1 MSLNEYHTKR
11 NFKNTP
17 EPSGVRRRR
26 SDAQQQRDKKGLLR
40 FVVQKHD
47 ASRLHYDFRLETTDG
62 VLLSWA
68 VPKGPSLDPRQKR
81 LAVETEDHP
90 LDYIDFEGVI
100 PEGNYGA
107 GTVIVWDRGTY
118 ATERDIREQFREGK
132 ISFTLNGT
140 KIKGSFTL
148 IRIRQRHKQWLLI
161 KSNNDDDNNNH
172 HHSSATSK
180 PDLTVTSPES
190 VLTGRTNDEL
200 ARKNHPAQEASE
212 KKEGR
217 RRWQL
222 LVDNNINVKKEK
234 NSQFPQSVKP
244 MLAGH
249 TDRPFDN
256 KDWVFE
262 VKWDGVRAI
271 LLHNKAK
278 AITELQSRNGKD
290 ITHRYPEIIDAI
302 GTAIKSD
309 ESIVLDG
316 EIVVLN
322 KEGIPDFQMH
332 QKRMNVE
339 SQRDI
344 QFLSNEIPA
353 TYFVFDILYVDGRN
367 VEELQLLDRRKIL
380 NSVIAEGSKR
390 IRVSEYIQEKG
401 KALFKSVIESH
412 LEGIVAKNKHSKYH
426 QGLRSYA
433 WLIKGILTQDC
444 IVIGYTKGEGNRQ
457 DYFGSLILAAYD
469 NRGRLRFIGHSGSG
483 FGFDQLKETLAVMQ
497 RLKTHN
503 NFCPVLGSVPY
514 TNSKLTWLRPELV
527 AEVKFNGWT
536 QDLIMRAAIFLRFR
550 YDKQPTECLIEEQ
563 KQGLQRERDH
573 EDIIIEN
580 RESKKGEE
588 AEEKGCSVS
597 SSSSSTTTTTPELKF
612 SNLDKVYWPSTGG
625 LKKELTK
632 GDLIE
637 YYDKVSKYILPN
649 LQDRPLSL
657 KRYPDGITGKS
668 FYHKNWI
675 QEKPHFATTVQVF
688 SESKNSIITYLIC
701 NNKETLLWLANL
713 GCIEMHSWY
722 SRVRDFNAC
731 SDTANSSNPAPLDEQ
746 NCGLDTPDFVV
757 FDLDPYIYSGK
768 EKEAEEPEYN
778 VKGFKATVDVAL
790 DLKDLLGELHI
801 DSYVKTSGKTGLHV
815 FIPVAPIY
823 SYNQTRTFAEIIGK
837 MLSRRNPGKITM
849 EWNSSNRIGKVFFDY
864 NQNAKGKTLAS
875 IFSVRPTPSASV
887 SMPVEWRKLSD
898 IQPADFT
905 LVNVPGILSTK
916 GGNAWNT
923 IYQKKQ
929 DLLKMI
935 QQAS

>member
-1 MSLNEYHTKR
+1 MSINEYNAKR

-17 EPSGVRRRR
+17 EPSGVA
-26 SDAQQQRDKKGLLR
+26 SDTPQGGKKGILR
-40 FVVQKHD
+40 FVIQKHD
-47 ASRLHYDFRLETTDG
+47 ASRLHYDFRLETRDG

-107 GTVIVWDRGTY
+107 GTVIVWDTGTY
-118 ATERDIREQFREGK
+118 TTERDIRQQFRDGK

-140 KIKGSFTL
+140 KIKGSFAL

-161 KSNNDDDNNNH
+161 KSDDDYS
-172 HHSSATSK
+172 SSATSE

-200 ARKNHPAQEASE
+200 AKNRAGQKRSG
-212 KKEGR
+212 KKEGQR
-217 RRWQL
+217 L
-222 LVDNNINVKKEK
+222 LLLLLLDNNTNVMK
-234 NSQFPQSVKP
+234 NSQFPHSVKP

-249 TDRPFDN
+249 TDTPFDN

-278 AITELQSRNGKD
+278 EAITEIQSRNGKN
-290 ITHRYPEIIDAI
+290 ITHRYPEITKAI
-302 GTAIKSD
+302 GTVVKSN

-344 QFLSNEIPA
+344 EFLSNEIPA
-353 TYFVFDILYVDGRN
+353 TYFVFDILYIDGRN
-367 VEELQLLDRRKIL
+367 VEELQLSDRRKIL

-390 IRVSEYIQEKG
+390 IRISEYIEEKG
-401 KALFKSVIESH
+401 KALFKSVIERH
-412 LEGIVAKNKHSKYH
+412 LEGIVAKDKHSKYH
-426 QGLRSYA
+426 QGIRSSA
-433 WLIKGILTQDC
+433 WLKIKGILTQDC
-444 IVIGYTKGEGNRQ
+444 VVVGYTKGEGNRQ

-469 NRGRLRFIGHSGSG
+469 DRGKLRFIGHSGSG
-483 FGFDQLKETLAVMQ
+483 FGFDQLKEALTVMQ
-497 RLKTHN
+497 RLITDN
-503 NFCPVLGSVPY
+503 NFCPVDSVPY
-514 TNSKLTWLRPELV
+514 TNSKPTWLRPELV
-527 AEVKFNGWT
+527 AEVKFSGWT
-536 QDLIMRAAIFLRFR
+536 QDLIMRAPIFLRFR
-550 YDKQPTECLIEEQ
+550 YDKQPTECLIEQVQQEI
-563 KQGLQRERDH
+563 DH
-573 EDIIIEN
+573 DDDIIIGN
-580 RESKKGEE
+580 GVRKKEGEGEE
-588 AEEKGCSVS
+588 NGY
-597 SSSSSTTTTTPELKF
+597 TMPPPPELKF
-612 SNLDKVYWPSTGG
+612 SNLDKIYWPSTGR

-637 YYDKVSKYILPN
+637 YYDKVSKYILPH
-649 LQDRPLSL
+649 LQNRPLSL
-657 KRYPDGITGKS
+657 KRYPDGIRGKS

-675 QEKPHFATTVQVF
+675 QEKPDFVKTIRVF
-688 SESKNSIITYLIC
+688 SESKNDIINYLIC

-722 SRVRDFNAC
+722 SRVHDFNAC
-731 SDTANSSNPAPLDEQ
+731 NSTANCSDPAPLDEQ
-746 NCGLDTPDFVV
+746 KCGLDTPDFIV

-768 EKEAEEPEYN
+768 EKEGEEPEYN

-815 FIPVAPIY
+815 FIPLAPIY
-823 SYNQTRTFAEIIGK
+823 GYNQTRTFAEIIGK
-837 MLSRRNPGKITM
+837 MLSGRNPGKITM
-849 EWNSSNRIGKVFFDY
+849 EWNSSNRKGKVFFDY

-875 IFSVRPTPSASV
+875 IFSVRPTISASV
-887 SMPVEWRKLSD
+887 SMPVEWRELSD

-905 LVNVPGILSTK
+905 LVNVPEILSAK
-916 GGNAWNT
+916 GNNAWRT

-935 QQAS
+935 QQASS

>member
-1 MSLNEYHTKR
+1 MPLNEYNEKR

-17 EPSGVRRRR
+17 EPSGVTN
-26 SDAQQQRDKKGLLR
+26 DTLQRGKKKGILR
-40 FVVQKHD
+40 FVIQKHD
-47 ASRLHYDFRLETTDG
+47 ASRLHYDFRLETRDG

-90 LDYIDFEGVI
+90 LDYIDFEGII

-107 GTVIVWDRGTY
+107 GTVIVWDTGTY
-118 ATERDIREQFREGK
+118 TTERDIRQQFQDGK

-140 KIKGSFTL
+140 KIKGSFAL
-148 IRIRQRHKQWLLI
+148 IRIRQRQKQWLLI
-161 KSNNDDDNNNH
+161 KSDDDY
-172 HHSSATSK
+172 SSATSE

-190 VLTGRTNDEL
+190 VLTGRTNNEL
-200 ARKNHPAQEASE
+200 AKNPAGEKRSE
-212 KKEGR
+212 KKKEGQGR
-217 RRWQL
+217 L
-222 LVDNNINVKKEK
+222 LLLLLDNNINVKKT
-234 NSQFPQSVKP
+234 SQFPQSVKP

-249 TDRPFDN
+249 IDTPFDN

-271 LLHNKAK
+271 LLHDKAK
-278 AITELQSRNGKD
+278 EAITEIQSRNGKN
-290 ITHRYPEIIDAI
+290 ITHRYPEITKAI
-302 GTAIKSD
+302 GTVVKSN

-344 QFLSNEIPA
+344 EFLSNEIPA
-353 TYFVFDILYVDGRN
+353 TYFVFDILYINGRN
-367 VEELQLLDRRKIL
+367 VEELQLSDRRKIL

-390 IRVSEYIQEKG
+390 IRISEYIEEKG
-401 KALFKSVIESH
+401 KALFKSVIERH
-412 LEGIVAKNKHSKYH
+412 LEGIVAKDKHSKYH
-426 QGLRSYA
+426 QGIRSSA
-433 WLIKGILTQDC
+433 WLKIKGILTQDC
-444 IVIGYTKGEGNRQ
+444 IVVGYTKGEGNRQ

-469 NRGRLRFIGHSGSG
+469 DLGKLRFIGHSGSG
-483 FGFDQLKETLAVMQ
+483 FGFDQLKETLTVMQ
-497 RLKTHN
+497 RLRTEN
-503 NFCPVLGSVPY
+503 NFCPLDSIPY
-514 TNSKLTWLRPELV
+514 TNSKPTWLRPELT
-527 AEVKFNGWT
+527 AEVKFSGWT
-536 QDLIMRAAIFLRFR
+536 QDLIMRAPIFLRFR
-550 YDKQPTECLIEEQ
+550 YDKRPTECLIEQ
-563 KQGLQRERDH
+563 LQQEIDH
-573 EDIIIEN
+573 DIIIGN
-580 RESKKGEE
+580 KVLKKEGET
-588 AEEKGCSVS
+588 EEKGY
-597 SSSSSTTTTTPELKF
+597 TMPTPRPPELKF
-612 SNLDKVYWPSTGG
+612 SNLDKIYWPSTGR
-625 LKKELTK
+625 LKRELTK

-637 YYDKVSKYILPN
+637 YYDKVSKYILPH
-649 LQDRPLSL
+649 LQNRPLSL

-675 QEKPHFATTVQVF
+675 QEKPDFAKTIQVF
-688 SESKNSIITYLIC
+688 SESKNDTVNYLIC

-722 SRVRDFNAC
+722 SRVHDFNAC
-731 SDTANSSNPAPLDEQ
+731 NSTAANCSDPLPLDEQ
-746 NCGLDTPDFVV
+746 KCGLDTPDFVV

-768 EKEAEEPEYN
+768 EKEGEEPEYN

-823 SYNQTRTFAEIIGK
+823 GYTQTRTFAEIIGK

-849 EWNSSNRIGKVFFDY
+849 EWNSSNRKGKVFFDY

-875 IFSVRPTPSASV
+875 IFSVRPTISASV
-887 SMPVEWRKLSD
+887 SMPVEWRELSY

-905 LVNVPGILSTK
+905 LVNVPEILSSK
-916 GGNAWNT
+916 GGDAWST

>member
-1 MSLNEYHTKR
+1 MSLNEYHAKR

-17 EPSGVRRRR
+17 EPSGVRRT
-26 SDAQQQRDKKGLLR
+26 DAQQQQRDNKGTLR
-40 FVVQKHD
+40 FVIQKHD

-107 GTVIVWDRGTY
+107 GTVIVWDTGTY
-118 ATERDIREQFREGK
+118 ATERDIRQQFREGK
-132 ISFTLNGT
+132 ISFALNGT
-140 KIKGSFTL
+140 KIKGSFIL
-148 IRIRQRHKQWLLI
+148 IKIRQRHKQWLLI
-161 KSNNDDDNNNH
+161 KSNEDDDDYYH
-172 HHSSATSK
+172 SSSATTK

-200 ARKNHPAQEASE
+200 AKKNHAAQKGSE
-212 KKEGR
+212 KKGGQR
-217 RRWQL
+217 LRLL
-222 LVDNNINVKKEK
+222 LVDNNMNVKEEK
-234 NSQFPQSVKP
+234 NNNSQFPQSVKP

-249 TDRPFDN
+249 ADRPFDN

-278 AITELQSRNGKD
+278 TITELQSRNGNY
-290 ITHRYPEIIDAI
+290 ITHRYPEITNAI

-309 ESIVLDG
+309 ESIILDG

-344 QFLSNEIPA
+344 QFLSNETPA
-353 TYFVFDILYVDGRN
+353 TYFVFDILYVDGRK

-390 IRVSEYIQEKG
+390 IRISEYIEEKG
-401 KALFKSVIESH
+401 KALFKSVIESR
-412 LEGIVAKNKHSKYH
+412 LEGIVAKSKHSKYH
-426 QGLRSYA
+426 QGLRSSA
-433 WLIKGILTQDC
+433 WLKIKGILTQDC

-469 NRGRLRFIGHSGSG
+469 NRRKLRFIGHSGSG
-483 FGFDQLKETLAVMQ
+483 FGFDQLKEILTIMQ

-503 NFCPVLGSVPY
+503 NFCPVESVPY
-514 TNSKLTWLRPELV
+514 TNSTPTWLRPELV
-527 AEVKFNGWT
+527 AEVKFSGWT
-536 QDLIMRAAIFLRFR
+536 QDLIMRAPIFLRFR
-550 YDKQPTECLIEEQ
+550 YDKQPTECLLEEEVQ
-563 KQGLQRERDH
+563 ERFQQEINY
-573 EDIIIEN
+573 EDIIIRN
-580 RESKKGEE
+580 RGSKKQGET
-588 AEEKGCSVS
+588 EEKGYSMS
-597 SSSSSTTTTTPELKF
+597 SSFLSSSPEPKF
-612 SNLDKVYWPSTGG
+612 SNLDKVYWPSTGR

-637 YYDKVSKYILPN
+637 YYDKVSEYILPH
-649 LQDRPLSL
+649 LQNRPLSL

-675 QEKPHFATTVQVF
+675 QEKPDFAKTIQVF
-688 SESKNSIITYLIC
+688 SESKNGIINYLIC

-722 SRVRDFNAC
+722 SRVYDFNAC
-731 SDTANSSNPAPLDEQ
+731 NGTANSSNPAPLDEQ

-768 EKEAEEPEYN
+768 EKEGEEPEYN

-815 FIPVAPIY
+815 FIPVATIY

-849 EWNSSNRIGKVFFDY
+849 EWNSSNRKGKVFFDY

-875 IFSVRPTPSASV
+875 IFSVRPTVSASV

-935 QQAS
+935 QRASK